1 MTRNWTNRNSYG
13 CEHVRPRDDWGESV
27 EQWLSSMLAI
37 GRTPET
43 LRTRWYQIARF
54 SRIVDRPIDQV
65 DADAVIAFFL
75 QSSMDLEAKRKARAC
90 VKVFYQW
97 AVAHRIADHNPID
110 EVPVIPTRPR
120 GGLICPE
127 HAINEGLKS
136 QDEDAVLAVMFGAW
150 MGLRRLEMA
159 QINIATDIEDN
170 PEEMRLLV
178 HGKGI
183 KERVLPVPGELARA
197 IRRRG
202 GDWIFPG
209 RFDGHA
215 CADYVGTRIK
225 EATSFPSHS
234 LRRRFATFAY
244 YRTGCDIL
252 LVSQLLGHSS
262 VSTTMRYIGINTD
275 LMRDAM
281 EATTRADVSEC
292 RQREAVTA
300 FMPAK
305 TMQGLTFGG

>member
-1 MTRNWTNRNSYG
+1 M
-13 CEHVRPRDDWGESV
+13 
-27 EQWLSSMLAI
+27 
-37 GRTPET
+37 
-43 LRTRWYQIARF
+43 
-54 SRIVDRPIDQV
+54 
-65 DADAVIAFFL
+65 
-75 QSSMDLEAKRKARAC
+75 
-90 VKVFYQW
+90 
-97 AVAHRIADHNPID
+97 
-110 EVPVIPTRPR
+110 
-120 GGLICPE
+120 
-127 HAINEGLKS
+127 
-136 QDEDAVLAVMFGAW
+136 LAVMFGAW

-209 RFDGHA
+209 RFDGH
-215 CADYVGTRIK
+215 
-225 EATSFPSHS
+225 S

-244 YRTGCDIL
+244 YRTGCDML

-275 LMRDAM
+275 LMRDAV

>member
-75 QSSMDLEAKRKARAC
+75 QSSMDLEVKRNARAC

-120 GGLICPE
+120 GWLICPE

-136 QDEDAVLAVMFGAW
+136 QDEDAVLAVMQQCPAHS
-150 MGLRRLEMA
+150 A
-159 QINIATDIEDN
+159 
-170 PEEMRLLV
+170 PE
-178 HGKGI
+178 
-183 KERVLPVPGELARA
+183 ARA
-197 IRRRG
+197 WAAG
-202 GDWIFPG
+202 
-209 RFDGHA
+209 
-215 CADYVGTRIK
+215 
-225 EATSFPSHS
+225 
-234 LRRRFATFAY
+234 
-244 YRTGCDIL
+244 
-252 LVSQLLGHSS
+252 QLLQFQLAAQRALAAQGIRAP
-262 VSTTMRYIGINTD
+262 VRVYLVNMYFPARRYPTGQLPAGRYDAVRIDIGSGGGRNWWCVLYPGLCSFAQGGYALPAEND
-275 LMRDAM
+275 LVCGQYILRFRLVDWAHRLT
-281 EATTRADVSEC
+281 AR
-292 RQREAVTA
+292 RQTVPLA
-300 FMPAK
+300 
-305 TMQGLTFGG
+305 G

>member
-75 QSSMDLEAKRKARAC
+75 QSSMDLEVKRNARAC

-120 GGLICPE
+120 GWLICPE

-202 GDWIFPG
+202 GDWIFL
-209 RFDGHA
+209 
-215 CADYVGTRIK
+215 
-225 EATSFPSHS
+225 S
-234 LRRRFATFAY
+234 L
-244 YRTGCDIL
+244 I
-252 LVSQLLGHSS
+252 H
-262 VSTTMRYIGINTD
+262 I
-275 LMRDAM
+275 
-281 EATTRADVSEC
+281 
-292 RQREAVTA
+292 
-300 FMPAK
+300 
-305 TMQGLTFGG
+305 

>member
-1 MTRNWTNRNSYG
+1 M
-13 CEHVRPRDDWGESV
+13 
-27 EQWLSSMLAI
+27 
-37 GRTPET
+37 
-43 LRTRWYQIARF
+43 
-54 SRIVDRPIDQV
+54 
-65 DADAVIAFFL
+65 
-75 QSSMDLEAKRKARAC
+75 
-90 VKVFYQW
+90 
-97 AVAHRIADHNPID
+97 
-110 EVPVIPTRPR
+110 
-120 GGLICPE
+120 
-127 HAINEGLKS
+127 
-136 QDEDAVLAVMFGAW
+136 LAVMFGAW

-183 KERVLPVPGELARA
+183 KE
-197 IRRRG
+197 
-202 GDWIFPG
+202 
-209 RFDGHA
+209 
-215 CADYVGTRIK
+215 
-225 EATSFPSHS
+225 ATSFPSHS

-244 YRTGCDIL
+244 YRTGCDML

-275 LMRDAM
+275 LMRDAV

>member
-54 SRIVDRPIDQV
+54 SGIVDRPIDQV

-75 QSSMDLEAKRKARAC
+75 QSSMDLEAKRNARAC

-110 EVPVIPTRPR
+110 EAPVIPTRPR

-170 PEEMRLLV
+170 PEERCACSST
-178 HGKGI
+178 
-183 KERVLPVPGELARA
+183 ARA
-197 IRRRG
+197 SRSGCCLCRANSPERYAG
-202 GDWIFPG
+202 AAATGSSPDASTATPA
-209 RFDGHA
+209 R
-215 CADYVGTRIK
+215 DYVGTRIK
-225 EATSFPSHS
+225 EAISFPSHS

-281 EATTRADVSEC
+281 
-292 RQREAVTA
+292 
-300 FMPAK
+300 
-305 TMQGLTFGG
+305 

>member
-75 QSSMDLEAKRKARAC
+75 QSSMDLEAKRNARAC

-170 PEEMRLLV
+170 PR
-178 HGKGI
+178 GDA
-183 KERVLPVPGELARA
+183 PARPWQGHQGA
-197 IRRRG
+197 GAACAGRTRPSDTPARRRL
-202 GDWIFPG
+202 DLP
-209 RFDGHA
+209 R
-215 CADYVGTRIK
+215 T
-225 EATSFPSHS
+225 
-234 LRRRFATFAY
+234 LRRPRL
-244 YRTGCDIL
+244 RGL
-252 LVSQLLGHSS
+252 RRHPHQGGHI
-262 VSTTMRYIGINTD
+262 VP
-275 LMRDAM
+275 
-281 EATTRADVSEC
+281 
-292 RQREAVTA
+292 QPQ
-300 FMPAK
+300 PAA
-305 TMQGLTFGG
+305 